1 LVNIQTSVY
10 PTNFINLIF
19 EPMHEVKKR
28 YAKKLAAFG
37 KNVRELREAK
47 GLTQEDLAYNAGIS
61 FTTVNNLENGHL
73 NPTLATLYAIAESLK
88 MPLKDMVE

>member
-1 LVNIQTSVY
+1 
-10 PTNFINLIF
+10 
-19 EPMHEVKKR
+19 MHEVKKR

-37 KNVRELREAK
+37 KNVKKAREGK
-47 GLTQEDLAYNAGIS
+47 GMTQEDLAYDAGIS

-88 MPLKDMVE
+88 IPLKDIVE